1 MWYLEIILLA
11 IGLSMD
17 SFVASVAS
25 GTQIRNCT
33 IKNIFKI
40 ALIMGALQAMLTLIG
55 FLAGHGFERFIT
67 FYDHWIAFVLLSYLG
82 GKMIYEGFKKDDS
95 DEVQEVLS
103 KRSVLATKRLI
114 GLAIATSIDAM
125 AVGISLGLL
134 KNPIVFPVTMIGVI
148 TFIFSASGVYIGHKF
163 GNKFNMRIELIGGI
177 ILILIGLKILLE
189 HTIFA

>member
-25 GTQIRNCT
+25 GTQIKNCT
-33 IKNIFKI
+33 LKNIFKI

-55 FLAGHGFERFIT
+55 FLTGHGFERFIT
-67 FYDHWIAFVLLSYLG
+67 FYDHWIAFVLLAYLG
-82 GKMIYEGFKKDDS
+82 GKMIYEGLKKDDGN
-95 DEVQEVLS
+95 EKQEVLS
-103 KRSVLATKRLI
+103 NRSVLATKRLI

-125 AVGISLGLL
+125 AVGISLGFL
-134 KNPIVFPVTMIGVI
+134 KNPIIFPVTMIGII

>member
-1 MWYLEIILLA
+1 
-11 IGLSMD
+11 MD

-103 KRSVLATKRLI
+103 
-114 GLAIATSIDAM
+114 
-125 AVGISLGLL
+125 
-134 KNPIVFPVTMIGVI
+134 
-148 TFIFSASGVYIGHKF
+148 
-163 GNKFNMRIELIGGI
+163 
-177 ILILIGLKILLE
+177 
-189 HTIFA
+189 

>member
-11 IGLSMD
+11 VGLSMD

-25 GTQIRNCT
+25 GTQIRNCS
-33 IKNIFKI
+33 IKNILKI

-67 FYDHWIAFVLLSYLG
+67 FYDHWIAFILLAYLG
-82 GKMIYEGFKKDDS
+82 GKMIYEGFKKEDI
-95 DEVQEVLS
+95 EEEQKLLS
-103 KRSVLATKRLI
+103 KHSVLATKRLI